1 MTNEE
6 AFKQLVKFKN
16 SILMELRN
24 VGYHPTL
31 DNESPIEFIYIALQ
45 ALEKQV
51 PKEPAAK
58 GLDAKTGDWT
68 IVCPNCEARTQG
80 ARMIPNYCANC
91 GQRIEWGDTDDT
103 QD

>member
-16 SILMELRN
+16 SLLMELRN

-51 PKEPAAK
+51 PKEPK
-58 GLDAKTGDWT
+58 HIETDGFGY
-68 IVCPNCEARTQG
+68 CPNCGE
-80 ARMIPNYCANC
+80 CAETMGYDAIQFNFCDKC
-91 GQRIEWGDTDDT
+91 GQRIDWGEEHDTKA
-103 QD
+103 

>member
-1 MTNEE
+1 MDAKE
-6 AFKQLVKFKN
+6 ALKHYRHAIEQAKVAKDDKFVK
-16 SILMELRN
+16 ILMIGAE
-24 VGYHPTL
+24 
-31 DNESPIEFIYIALQ
+31 

-80 ARMIPNYCANC
+80 PRMIPNYCANC
-91 GQRIEWGDTDDT
+91 GQRIDWGDNNDKE
-103 QD
+103 